1 VEQGAEGQMDQN
13 EFMNIIRL
21 NRDRSARDIAGL
33 LEEMVRRALPENR
46 VKDDSTLVL
55 VKFL

>member
-1 VEQGAEGQMDQN
+1 MDQN